1 MTAFSQLFAFLFRS
15 FRVDGGDS
23 SSTAAGPLCRCVR
36 VHLKNNETH
45 ILINSANDNFYL
57 NFIYHKSWAPLPD
70 DIFQNMLMKLIFQ
83 FCTFLRA
90 CVCVCARLLE
100 SSHPTSAPWLPLA
113 GGDIWWL
120 RNGNVVFFS
129 CLLRSGDN
137 WQPNNWV
144 CFYRSTRKNDVY
156 SVGNFK
162 FVAVRATDFDAAIA
176 IHQFSISS
184 HLLCAHG
191 NTDSRKNGNNFQ
203 LAWNYKFD

>member
-90 CVCVCARLLE
+90 CVCPTARELASHIRTMIATCRRRHLVVAKWKCRFFFVSPSKWWQLTAKQLSLFLSLDEEKRRIFGWKFQICRCPGHWFRCSNRYPSIFNFEPFALRTWKHGLE
-100 SSHPTSAPWLPLA
+100 EK
-113 GGDIWWL
+113 
-120 RNGNVVFFS
+120 
-129 CLLRSGDN
+129 
-137 WQPNNWV
+137 WQ
-144 CFYRSTRKNDVY
+144 
-156 SVGNFK
+156 
-162 FVAVRATDFDAAIA
+162 
-176 IHQFSISS
+176 
-184 HLLCAHG
+184 
-191 NTDSRKNGNNFQ
+191 
-203 LAWNYKFD
+203 